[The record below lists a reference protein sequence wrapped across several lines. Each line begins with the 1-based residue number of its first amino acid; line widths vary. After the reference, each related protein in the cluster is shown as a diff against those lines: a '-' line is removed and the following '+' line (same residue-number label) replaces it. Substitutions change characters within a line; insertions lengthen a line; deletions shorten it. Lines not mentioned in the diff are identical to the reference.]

1 MEEAKTERFSDIVFS
16 WSLEDIFNEN
26 LYKNQVEKIPESFHS
41 VWQYFGSY
49 IHPLLEET
57 RAQVHSSMETIDRAP
72 FAKVVGFAE
81 CNPHGVGA
89 YRKNVYDIKVDCWR
103 NRLSDRGKEPYKTLP
118 GDLFVLADAKP
129 KTVSDLQRVG
139 RSWAFVSVTNVSEN
153 ENEDDTTSLYFK
165 VKASREF
172 EVKDSTH
179 TSLFLVFLVNLI
191 PNGRIWKAL
200 RMSGN
205 QKIIKEVLCTNSM
218 AQKNNYLCSEPIDGS
233 LDKWLVESS
242 SSGLNESQTGAVLA
256 CLEMLH
262 CDSKSTVQL
271 IWGPPGTGKT
281 KTTATLL
288 FTLLQ
293 MNCRTVICAP
303 TNVAITEVASRFLE
317 IVTKAES
324 KSLFCSLGEVL
335 LFGNKERLK
344 VGAHIEDIYLNYRVK
359 KLGECLGPVTGWRS
373 CFASMIDFLEDCVS
387 HYHVFLK
394 NELTEEKECRSDTEL
409 IKGKCKSFLEFFR
422 DRFVSTALPLRY
434 CISTLCT
441 HLAKNY
447 ISEHNFQNMISLICL
462 VEAIELLLVQDNVV
476 SEELELLCSRSKFEN
491 VAESSFVDNTFL
503 LGIKIRKCLSVLRTL
518 QDSLSGLHLPNVRNE
533 ESLMEF
539 CFQRASLIFCTV
551 SSSYKLHR
559 VEMEPLT
566 IAVIDDAAQLKECE
580 STITLQLPGVKHAV
594 LVGDECQL
602 PATVKSNVSNEAG
615 FSRSLFERLSSMG
628 HSKHLLN
635 MQYRMHPSISFFPN
649 SNFYNN
655 QILDAPVVK
664 KRSHEKHYLPGS
676 MFGPFSFI
684 NVIGGM
690 EEKNEDGH
698 SPKNLVEV
706 SIILELLQNL
716 YKEWMVSKKKLSI
729 GVVSPYAAQVV
740 AVQDKLRQK
749 YEKIYGFTVKVR
761 TVEGFQGGEED
772 VIIMSTVRSNSLQ
785 SLDFISQPQRVN
797 VALTRARHCL
807 WILGHERTLL
817 DSESVWKALVL
828 DAKSRQCFF
837 NADEDKNLAKAIL
850 GVKKEFDQFDDLL
863 NADSILF
870 RSSRWKVLFSDNF
883 LKSFKMLKSIRL
895 KKSVLNLLLKLSSGW
910 RPKNRNVGII
920 CGSSPPILRQYK
932 FEGLYIVCTTDI
944 EKDVKYVQILKIWD
958 ILPLQDIPKLVN
970 RLESILKRYTDD
982 FINRCNE
989 KCLEGDLEVPKS
1001 WPLSLDVPR
1010 FKDLSITENQSD
1022 LVGDDDSDGRN
1033 YVENSQVSESLL
1045 LMKFYSLS
1053 SGVVNH
1059 LLSDRQGRELDL
1071 PFEVTDQEMEIML
1084 YHRSSFIVGRSGT
1097 GKTTV
1102 LTTKL
1107 FQNEQCHQLAVQG
1120 CHSSQNSINQSS
1132 SATMERTLLRQLF
1145 VTVSPKLCFAIK
1157 KHVLHLKS
1165 FACGGGSDSTERSLI
1180 DMADFDEDEAQF
1192 KDIKDSFHDI
1202 PPNSYP
1208 LVITFHKFLMMLDGT
1223 PSAEMRETNSY
1234 FERFLDATKLTH
1246 GQLQS
1251 SRSVAL
1257 ETFIR
1262 TKEVTYERFSSSYWP
1277 HFNIQLTKKLD
1288 ASRVFTEII
1297 SHIKGGLGS
1306 IEAGDGKLKRK
1317 DYVQLSEG
1325 RTSNL
1330 SKQKREEI
1338 YDIFQA
1344 YEKMKMENGDF
1355 DLADF
1360 VIDLHRRLR
1369 HEKYGGDQMDFVYI
1383 DEVQDLTIS
1392 QIALFKHM
1400 CSNVEEG
1407 FIFSGDTAQTIA
1419 RGIDFRFQDIRH
1431 LFHNKFVLES
1441 RSNKLEE
1448 RKEKGQ
1454 ISKMFHLTQNFRTHT
1469 GVLKL
1474 SQSIVEVIYHFFP
1487 HYIDVLKPETS
1498 LIYGEAPVLLE
1509 YGENENAIIK
1519 LFGNSE
1525 TGSGNI
1531 VGFGAEQVI
1540 LVRDDAARKEVSM
1553 FVGKHALVLT
1563 IVECKGL
1570 EFMDVLLY
1578 NFFGSSP
1585 LKNQWRVIYDYMK
1598 EEDLLDPAL
1607 PQRFPSFNEA
1617 KHNILCSELKQLYV
1631 AVTRTRQRLWICEN
1645 VEELSKPMF
1654 DYWKKK
1660 CLVQVRQLDDSL
1672 AQAMQVASSPEEWK
1686 SQGIKLYHEHNYEMA
1701 IICFQ
1706 RAGDTYWERSSKA
1719 ANLKA
1724 MADRMRTSN
1733 PDKANSIL
1741 REAAE
1746 IFDALGKADSAAR
1759 CFSDLG
1765 DYERAARIYLD
1776 KGGMSDLERAAECFS
1791 LAGCY
1796 KDAADAYAKGN
1807 FFSECLTVCAKGKL
1821 FEMGLQYINYW
1832 KQHATEDCVVA
1843 RRDEGIDKIEQEF
1856 LESCALHYYELKDNR
1871 SMMKFVN
1878 AFDSIILMRNF
1889 LKKLDILDE
1898 LLLLEEEHGNYL
1910 EAAEIAKLK
1919 GDILLEADFLEKA
1932 GKSREA
1938 SLHILFYV
1946 LANSLWS
1953 NGRKGWPIQHISQK
1967 EELLSKA
1974 KSFAKNKTESF
1985 YELVCTEVDI
1995 LLNEQSDLA
2004 LIKNHMSVCQ
2014 RHKSIRGEL
2023 LSARKILD
2031 AHISS
2036 SSNKYVW
2043 ETKLVDDDDLMKCSE
2058 NQVSI
2063 DSLIYFWNFWK
2074 DKIALIIEYLGC
2086 LETQDVNEYKSY
2098 GDLCFDYLG
2107 VWRLYHNLSPVYVLL
2122 ISDADWIR
2130 GLDKRCF
2137 KKHGKLVSVDVHQ
2150 LVSAAR
2156 KYWSSEMLSVG
2167 MKVLDKLENLY
2178 YKFPKEN
2185 ADPVFCQSRC
2195 LTHICEVSVYLLQS
2209 KCLKLRD
2216 QDTERLQRLVKFST
2230 ESVVTNIF
2238 PMDWRSSLKEN
2249 MISLRR
2255 TDALKNAL
2263 EQVIV
2268 EYTSSETEL
2277 SFGQIGRLV
2286 MVILGSGKLNSEL
2299 YEKLV
2304 EKLDCHQ
2311 PWEEFIKNLC
2321 GNIGPGNSSQ
2331 EPREVSVMLKFCDA
2345 LVDTYNVNWRV
2356 VNDYISP
2363 GCFLYLVERLV
2374 IWATC
2379 FKGYAITTSSC
2390 FIEWLIYQEEDAD
2403 VSSIVADVQ
2412 PSLVA
2417 ILYVVRECVFNK
2429 RNMVDW
2435 IKKTNENWKNYYS
2448 QLILRFVVVLCLVYV
2463 NFGTG
2468 QDILYDLLGRDYI
2481 TEQLPWE
2488 FYDALKRRRIHKS
2501 FSINVSV
2508 LAAAFQKIGNTLVIA
2523 SFGSDCS
2530 RFLCSDA
2537 IFVDMKA
2544 NRSRDDI
2551 LRKLFPKPHVLQASQ
2566 DTSVES
2572 GANSSK
2578 ILPSNSDVV
2587 EPFETGDASDKPS
2600 DAGGVASHSIG
2611 EKHCTDMPST
2621 ATSKPQPISSSASQ
2635 PKASDTQIPSNP
2647 EPKETVPDPNAEK
2660 ADASASSVQGTEAS
2674 NQVAISPQSSSQKL
2688 VIDETI
2694 STSPIDKES
2703 HTVID
2708 TTPQSEVL
2716 ETQVASTS
2724 EKTNVDELGVREEEM
2739 AGQTEDTGSVPPK
2752 EEEVSSSTMTQQIV
2766 ISEKTS
2772 VRTEEELGHSEQE
2785 LPSVENLPLQAENIE
2800 MEAVE
2805 HLIKPRLSVVQPS
2818 KAFDPIIEMVWMA
2831 NASHLN
2837 LKVPEGTVGQIGP
2850 IDTQPS
2856 PSHVEGSDEQATEN
2870 EPYVASAPIQETC
2883 GSASSAPA
2891 LDVPPINATTHG
2903 PANPPMTYVIK
2914 DYDDLNPDS
2923 QAQNNLT
2930 RLSKL
2935 KQSIESSSSNT
2946 QSSVI
2951 QAKTFM
2957 MEWMTRSFD
2966 DVRSYG
2972 VMSEVHQ
2979 ALNVLAQSDHKLY
2992 EILCFAMDQLEQLRD
3007 ALSQYHDSLDLA
3019 SNAEY
3024 TVSRFQ
3030 QSYTDRD
3037 EAIADGESKA
3047 TEIQKVD
3054 AEIKGL
3060 ETALQHAKK
3069 RRTQLAQEI
3078 NEQLGRA
3085 ETQDK
3090 VVKTLESKILTF
3102 KLAIRRPAMLLK
3114 EAEFKFQN
3122 CLEILRDIFY

>member
-57 RAQVHSSMETIDRAP
+57 RAQVHSSMETIDKAP
-72 FAKVVGFAE
+72 FAEVVGFEE

-89 YRKNVYDIKVDCWR
+89 YGRNVYDIKVDCWR
-103 NRLSDRGKEPYKTLP
+103 NRFSDRGKEPYKTLP

-129 KTVSDLQRVG
+129 ETVSDLQRVA

-172 EVKDSTH
+172 EVNDSTH

-200 RMSGN
+200 HMSGN
-205 QKIIKEVLCTNSM
+205 QKIIKEVLCTNSV
-218 AQKNNYLCSEPIDGS
+218 AQKNNYLCSETNDGIR
-233 LDKWLVESS
+233 DKWLVESS
-242 SSGLNESQTGAVLA
+242 SWGLNESQTGAVLA

-262 CDSKSTVQL
+262 CDSKPTVQL

-303 TNVAITEVASRFLE
+303 TNVAITEIASRFLE
-317 IVTKAES
+317 IVTKTES

-387 HYHVFLK
+387 HYHVFQK
-394 NELTEEKECRSDTEL
+394 NELTEEKEHNGVTELKEKECRSDTEL

-441 HLAKNY
+441 HIAKNY
-447 ISEHNFQNMISLICL
+447 ISEHNFQNMISLIRL
-462 VEAIELLLVQDNVV
+462 VETIEFLLVQDNVV
-476 SEELELLCSRSKFEN
+476 SEALELLCSRSEFEN

-503 LGIKIRKCLSVLRTL
+503 LGIKIGECLSVLRTL
-518 QDSLSGLHLPNVRNE
+518 QDSLSRLHLPNVRNE

-566 IAVIDDAAQLKECE
+566 IAVIDEAAQLKECE

-602 PATVKSNVSNEAG
+602 LATVKSNVSNEAA
-615 FSRSLFERLSSMG
+615 FCRSLFERLSSMG

-635 MQYRMHPSISFFPN
+635 MQYRMHPSISFFSN

-655 QILDAPVVK
+655 QILEAPIVK

-690 EEKNEDGH
+690 EEKDEDGH

-716 YKEWMVSKKKLSI
+716 YK
-729 GVVSPYAAQVV
+729 V

-772 VIIMSTVRSNSLQ
+772 VIIMSTVRSNSHQ

-850 GVKKEFDQFDDLL
+850 EVKKEFDQFDDLL

-883 LKSFKMLKSIRL
+883 LESFKMLESIRL
-895 KKSVLNLLLKLSSGW
+895 KKSVLNLLLKLYSGW

-920 CGSSPPILRQYK
+920 CGSSSPILRQYK

-944 EKDVKYVQILKIWD
+944 AKDVKYVQILKIWD

-970 RLESILKRYTDD
+970 RLESILTRYTDD
-982 FINRCNE
+982 FINRTS
-989 KCLEGDLEVPKS
+989 DLEVPKS

-1022 LVGDDDSDGRN
+1022 LVGGDDSDGRN

-1053 SGVVNH
+1053 SGV
-1059 LLSDRQGRELDL
+1059 
-1071 PFEVTDQEMEIML
+1071 EMEIML

-1097 GKTTV
+1097 GKTTI
-1102 LTTKL
+1102 LTMKL

-1132 SATMERTLLRQLF
+1132 SATMGRTPLRQLF
-1145 VTVSPKLCFAIK
+1145 VT

-1192 KDIKDSFHDI
+1192 KDMKDSFHDI

-1246 GQLQS
+1246 SQLQS

-1262 TKEVTYERFSSSYWP
+1262 TKEVKYERFSSSYWP

-1306 IEAGDGKLKRK
+1306 IEAGDGKLTRE

-1369 HEKYGGDQMDFVYI
+1369 SEKYGGDQMDFVYI

-1474 SQSIVEVIYHFFP
+1474 SQSIVEVIYRFFP

-1498 LIYGEAPVLLE
+1498 LIYGEAPVLLKS
-1509 YGENENAIIK
+1509 GENENAIIK
-1519 LFGNSE
+1519 LFGNCA

-1531 VGFGAEQVI
+1531 VGCGAEQVI

-1598 EEDLLDPAL
+1598 EEDLLDSTL

-1746 IFDALGKADSAAR
+1746 IFDDLGKADSAAR

-1765 DYERAARIYLD
+1765 DYERAAWIYMD

-1832 KQHATEDCVVA
+1832 KKHATEDCVVA
-1843 RRDEGIDKIEQEF
+1843 RRGEGIDKIEQEF

-1889 LKKLDILDE
+1889 LKKLDSLDE

-1953 NGRKGWPIQHISQK
+1953 NGRKGWPIRHISQK
-1967 EELLSKA
+1967 KELLSKA

-2014 RHKSIRGEL
+2014 RHKSIKGEL

-2036 SSNKYVW
+2036 SSN
-2043 ETKLVDDDDLMKCSE
+2043 
-2058 NQVSI
+2058 N
-2063 DSLIYFWNFWK
+2063 
-2074 DKIALIIEYLGC
+2074 
-2086 LETQDVNEYKSY
+2086 Y

-2137 KKHGKLVSVDVHQ
+2137 KKHGNLVSVDVHQ

-2178 YKFPKEN
+2178 NKFPKKN

-2216 QDTERLQRLVKFST
+2216 QDTERLQRRVKFST

-2268 EYTSSETEL
+2268 EYTSSKTEL

-2304 EKLDCHQ
+2304 EKLDRHQ
-2311 PWEEFIKNLC
+2311 PWEEFIENLC

-2417 ILYVVRECVFNK
+2417 ILNVVRECVFNK
-2429 RNMVDW
+2429 RDMVDW

-2468 QDILYDLLGRDYI
+2468 QDILYDLLGRGFI

-2508 LAAAFQKIGNTLVIA
+2508 LAAAFQKISNTLVIA

-2587 EPFETGDASDKPS
+2587 EPLETG

-2674 NQVAISPQSSSQKL
+2674 NQVAISPQYSSQKL

-2724 EKTNVDELGVREEEM
+2724 E
-2739 AGQTEDTGSVPPK
+2739 
-2752 EEEVSSSTMTQQIV
+2752 
-2766 ISEKTS
+2766 
-2772 VRTEEELGHSEQE
+2772 
-2785 LPSVENLPLQAENIE
+2785 
-2800 MEAVE
+2800 
-2805 HLIKPRLSVVQPS
+2805 
-2818 KAFDPIIEMVWMA
+2818 
-2831 NASHLN
+2831 
-2837 LKVPEGTVGQIGP
+2837 
-2850 IDTQPS
+2850 
-2856 PSHVEGSDEQATEN
+2856 
-2870 EPYVASAPIQETC
+2870 
-2883 GSASSAPA
+2883 
-2891 LDVPPINATTHG
+2891 
-2903 PANPPMTYVIK
+2903 
-2914 DYDDLNPDS
+2914 
-2923 QAQNNLT
+2923 
-2930 RLSKL
+2930 
-2935 KQSIESSSSNT
+2935 
-2946 QSSVI
+2946 
-2951 QAKTFM
+2951 
-2957 MEWMTRSFD
+2957 
-2966 DVRSYG
+2966 
-2972 VMSEVHQ
+2972 
-2979 ALNVLAQSDHKLY
+2979 
-2992 EILCFAMDQLEQLRD
+2992 
-3007 ALSQYHDSLDLA
+3007 
-3019 SNAEY
+3019 
-3024 TVSRFQ
+3024 
-3030 QSYTDRD
+3030 
-3037 EAIADGESKA
+3037 
-3047 TEIQKVD
+3047 
-3054 AEIKGL
+3054 
-3060 ETALQHAKK
+3060 
-3069 RRTQLAQEI
+3069 
-3078 NEQLGRA
+3078 
-3085 ETQDK
+3085 
-3090 VVKTLESKILTF
+3090 
-3102 KLAIRRPAMLLK
+3102 
-3114 EAEFKFQN
+3114 
-3122 CLEILRDIFY
+3122 

>member
-72 FAKVVGFAE
+72 FAKVVGFEE

-218 AQKNNYLCSEPIDGS
+218 AQKNNYLCSEPIDDS

-870 RSSRWKVLFSDNF
+870 RSSRWKTS
-883 LKSFKMLKSIRL
+883 
-895 KKSVLNLLLKLSSGW
+895 
-910 RPKNRNVGII
+910 
-920 CGSSPPILRQYK
+920 
-932 FEGLYIVCTTDI
+932 
-944 EKDVKYVQILKIWD
+944 
-958 ILPLQDIPKLVN
+958 
-970 RLESILKRYTDD
+970 
-982 FINRCNE
+982 
-989 KCLEGDLEVPKS
+989 DLEVPKS

-1071 PFEVTDQEMEIML
+1071 PFEVTDQEMEIIL

-1120 CHSSQNSINQSS
+1120 CHSSQNSINESS

-1306 IEAGDGKLKRK
+1306 IEAGDGKLKRE

-1474 SQSIVEVIYHFFP
+1474 SQSIVEVIYRFFP

-1498 LIYGEAPVLLE
+1498 HIYGEAPVLLE

-1553 FVGKHALVLT
+1553 FVGMHALVLT

-1765 DYERAARIYLD
+1765 DYER
-1776 KGGMSDLERAAECFS
+1776 
-1791 LAGCY
+1791 AGCY

-2058 NQVSI
+2058 NQLRG
-2063 DSLIYFWNFWK
+2063 SL
-2074 DKIALIIEYLGC
+2074 
-2086 LETQDVNEYKSY
+2086 
-2098 GDLCFDYLG
+2098 FDYLG

-2216 QDTERLQRLVKFST
+2216 QDTERLQRRVKFST

-2255 TDALKNAL
+2255 TDALNNAL

-2311 PWEEFIKNLC
+2311 PWEEFIENLC

-2587 EPFETGDASDKPS
+2587 EPLETGDASDKPS

-2724 EKTNVDELGVREEEM
+2724 EM
-2739 AGQTEDTGSVPPK
+2739 
-2752 EEEVSSSTMTQQIV
+2752 
-2766 ISEKTS
+2766 
-2772 VRTEEELGHSEQE
+2772 
-2785 LPSVENLPLQAENIE
+2785 
-2800 MEAVE
+2800 
-2805 HLIKPRLSVVQPS
+2805 
-2818 KAFDPIIEMVWMA
+2818 FW
-2831 NASHLN
+2831 
-2837 LKVPEGTVGQIGP
+2837 
-2850 IDTQPS
+2850 
-2856 PSHVEGSDEQATEN
+2856 
-2870 EPYVASAPIQETC
+2870 
-2883 GSASSAPA
+2883 
-2891 LDVPPINATTHG
+2891 
-2903 PANPPMTYVIK
+2903 
-2914 DYDDLNPDS
+2914 
-2923 QAQNNLT
+2923 
-2930 RLSKL
+2930 
-2935 KQSIESSSSNT
+2935 
-2946 QSSVI
+2946 
-2951 QAKTFM
+2951 
-2957 MEWMTRSFD
+2957 
-2966 DVRSYG
+2966 
-2972 VMSEVHQ
+2972 
-2979 ALNVLAQSDHKLY
+2979 
-2992 EILCFAMDQLEQLRD
+2992 
-3007 ALSQYHDSLDLA
+3007 
-3019 SNAEY
+3019 
-3024 TVSRFQ
+3024 
-3030 QSYTDRD
+3030 
-3037 EAIADGESKA
+3037 
-3047 TEIQKVD
+3047 
-3054 AEIKGL
+3054 
-3060 ETALQHAKK
+3060 
-3069 RRTQLAQEI
+3069 
-3078 NEQLGRA
+3078 
-3085 ETQDK
+3085 
-3090 VVKTLESKILTF
+3090 
-3102 KLAIRRPAMLLK
+3102 
-3114 EAEFKFQN
+3114 
-3122 CLEILRDIFY
+3122 